1 VLAPEPYLSACL
13 EVIYRATINAR
24 IIGWAGMKGGLRPE
38 QLAQIADLMDA
49 IHSLPHLLDRWDE
62 HDEELLRSFLEA
74 FDQKWKGTNSAGLL
88 AIYEDALRD
97 HANPS
102 S

>member
-1 VLAPEPYLSACL
+1 MIAPEPYLSACL

-49 IHSLPHLLDRWDE
+49 IHNLPHLLERWDSY
-62 HDEELLRSFLEA
+62 DEELLRSFLEA
-74 FDQKWKGTNSAGLL
+74 FDEKWKGTNGAGLL
-88 AIYEDALRD
+88 GVYEDALRS
-97 HANPS
+97 HASRS